1 MTFGI
6 DLCLEATL
14 LLCNF
19 DGVTFKCPCFLI
31 LGTMIS
37 FIYSAECTTVYKTE
51 ILVLHLTPLILITV
65 FFDPIRG
72 GS

>member
-1 MTFGI
+1 MVSHSS
-6 DLCLEATL
+6 A
-14 LLCNF
+14 
-19 DGVTFKCPCFLI
+19 PAFLI